1 MVSATNPYLPTLN
14 MSVSDMK
21 NKGIQ
26 IATPDILLDTDFV
39 SVNAMSEYVF
49 ASIGG
54 TEILSASRYDLID
67 SPLNNEYTPIIDV
80 GTRFVRNKTIP
91 VVDGSQRT
99 FASFEI
105 DLNNHFVNDIEN
117 TVEYVRDNENN
128 LVAVS
133 IQLKDLK
140 NTYRVEVEIFT
151 NVDLDS
157 I

>member
-140 NTYRVEVEIFT
+140 STYRVEVEIFT
-151 NVDLDS
+151 NFDLDS

>member
-26 IATPDILLDTDFV
+26 IATPDILLDTEFV

-49 ASIGG
+49 ASVGG

-80 GTRFVRNKTIP
+80 GKRFVTNKTIP
-91 VVDGSQRT
+91 VVDGSRRT
-99 FASFEI
+99 FSSFEI
-105 DLNNHFVNDIEN
+105 DLNNHLVNDIEN
-117 TVEYVRDNENN
+117 TVEYIADNANN

-140 NTYRVEVEIFT
+140 STYRVEVQIFT